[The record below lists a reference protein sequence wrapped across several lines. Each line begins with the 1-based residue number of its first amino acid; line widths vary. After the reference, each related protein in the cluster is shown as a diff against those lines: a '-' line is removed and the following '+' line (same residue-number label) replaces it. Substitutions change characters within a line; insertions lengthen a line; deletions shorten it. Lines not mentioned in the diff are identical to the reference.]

1 MPRHERTRTAQPLR
15 SIRLTVSACCMG
27 LSLGMA
33 AGTAMADGAAGAS
46 ATPAIPAI
54 AQDVG
59 RFAAP
64 ASTPPPPWQLIRL
77 DERIP
82 PTQYTVKR
90 WDGVTGIE
98 ARADGSMAL
107 MARPLTVNLAQTP
120 VLCWRWRVDDVLQ
133 KADMTQKS
141 GDDYAA
147 RVYVALKLPPQALGF
162 GLRTKLALARSI
174 YGDHVPDA
182 ALNYVWDN
190 RHPPGTILPNAY
202 TDRTQ
207 MIVMKS
213 GRQQAGRW
221 VNERRDV
228 MADALQLFG
237 KFEHQAASLAVASD
251 TDNTKEQARAGF
263 ADLHF
268 VARDQACRFD
278 ASLTS

>member
-1 MPRHERTRTAQPLR
+1 MSFHEHTCHIPFLR
-15 SIRLTVSACCMG
+15 ASRQALLACCMG
-27 LSLGMA
+27 HGLGVAMA
-33 AGTAMADGAAGAS
+33 AADPGTS
-46 ATPAIPAI
+46 SSHATSL
-54 AQDVG
+54 DVG
-59 RFAAP
+59 RFEAP
-64 ASTPPPPWQLIRL
+64 ASVPPAPWQLVQL
-77 DERIP
+77 DQRIP
-82 PTQYTVKR
+82 PTRYTVQR

-98 ARADGSMAL
+98 ARADRSMAL
-107 MARPLTVNLAQTP
+107 MARPLAVNLKQTP

-190 RHPPGTILPNAY
+190 RHPVGTEQANAY

-207 MIVMKS
+207 MVVMET
-213 GRQQAGRW
+213 GRQQVGRW

-228 MADALQLFG
+228 LADAIQLFG
-237 KFEHQAASLAVASD
+237 NFDHQAASLAVASD
-251 TDNTKEQARAGF
+251 TDNTGEQARAGF

-278 ASLTS
+278 SLPKS

>member
-1 MPRHERTRTAQPLR
+1 MSFHEHTRHIQSSGATRQAL
-15 SIRLTVSACCMG
+15 LACCMG
-27 LSLGMA
+27 LSLSA
-33 AGTAMADGAAGAS
+33 AMAERDADPS
-46 ATPAIPAI
+46 TSHATPL
-54 AQDVG
+54 DVG
-59 RFAAP
+59 RFEASASAP
-64 ASTPPPPWQLIRL
+64 PEPWQLIRL
-77 DERIP
+77 NEKIQT
-82 PTQYTVKR
+82 TQYTVRR

-98 ARADGSMAL
+98 ARADNSMAL
-107 MARPLTVNLAQTP
+107 MARPLAVNLQQTP

-147 RVYVALKLPPQALGF
+147 RVYVALKLPPKALGF
-162 GLRTKLALARSI
+162 GLRAKLALARSI

-190 RHPPGTILPNAY
+190 RHPLGTILPNAY

-207 MIVMKS
+207 MVVMET
-213 GRQQAGRW
+213 GRQQVGRW

-228 MADALQLFG
+228 LADALQLFG
-237 KFEHQAASLAVASD
+237 NFDHRAASLAVASD
-251 TDNTKEQARAGF
+251 TDNTGEKARAGF

-278 ASLTS
+278 ASPKS

>member
-1 MPRHERTRTAQPLR
+1 MPTRERTRTGLPGLAQRALAGVCV
-15 SIRLTVSACCMG
+15 L
-27 LSLGMA
+27 LGA
-33 AGTAMADGAAGAS
+33 HTAMAAD
-46 ATPAIPAI
+46 AIPPTRQASTV
-54 AQDVG
+54 DVG
-59 RFAAP
+59 RFDTP
-64 ASTPPPPWQLIRL
+64 ASAPPAPWQRVLL
-77 DERIP
+77 DKRIP
-82 PTQYTVKR
+82 PTRYSVQR

-98 ARADGSMAL
+98 ARADRSMAL
-107 MARPLTVNLAQTP
+107 MARPLAVDLKKTP

-190 RHPPGTILPNAY
+190 RHPQGTIQANAY

-207 MIVMKS
+207 MVVMRT
-213 GRQQAGRW
+213 GRRDIGRW

-228 MADALQLFG
+228 LADALELFG
-237 KFEHQAASLAVASD
+237 NFDHQAASLAVASD
-251 TDNTKEQARAGF
+251 TDNTGEQARAGF
-263 ADLHF
+263 AELHF
-268 VARDQACRFD
+268 VAREQACRFD
-278 ASLTS
+278 ASPTP